1 MTDQEFIRY
10 EKLKKKLEAIQEKL
24 DEFEFPVGSVWV
36 SWENRTII
44 TITKRVN
51 PSTRLFETLTG
62 CGLNPDR
69 SGFGVRSGFAKQY
82 QQVPIEF
89 EHVTEFGEKPYTD
102 REEYLAR
109 LLAEA
114 RAAIPKHPHDAV
126 VQAGDL
132 CDRIDAALE
141 ES

>member
-10 EKLKKKLEAIQEKL
+10 EKLKKKLEAIQEQL

-82 QQVPIEF
+82 QQVPVECIRGDL
-89 EHVTEFGEKPYTD
+89 TALKT
-102 REEYLAR
+102 

-114 RAAIPKHPHDAV
+114 RAAIPKHPHHAV

-132 CDRIDAALE
+132 CDRIDAALDR
-141 ES
+141 S